1 MIITKENIAD
11 SDIINT
17 IETSEVI
24 IRLRRDE
31 IVYVTFK
38 KDTLFDI
45 SMQMKMLDFNN
56 KITGGKKSYF
66 IYDAEE
72 NVTITKE
79 ARDNATKIEHLAP
92 VKGSVVVAD
101 NLAYRIVA
109 NFYIKFNKPKNPFK
123 VVETFDKAIEWI
135 KNLPA

>member
-1 MIITKENIAD
+1 MVDTPKNIGD
-11 SDIINT
+11 NKVVDT
-17 IETSEVI
+17 IETPEVI
-24 IRLRRDE
+24 VRLRGDG
-31 IVYVTFK
+31 IVHATFK
-38 KDTLFDI
+38 KDAVFDI
-45 SMQMKMLDFNN
+45 AMQLKMLEINT

-92 VKGSVVVAD
+92 VKGSVVVAN
-101 NLAYRIVA
+101 NLAYRIIA
-109 NFYIKFNKPKNPFK
+109 NFYIQFNKPATPFK
-123 VVETFDKAIEWI
+123 VVRSLEEGLKWL

>member
-1 MIITKENIAD
+1 MIITKENIVD
-11 SDIINT
+11 SDITNT

-24 IRLRRDE
+24 IRLRRDG
-31 IVYVTFK
+31 IVHATFK

-45 SMQMKMLDFNN
+45 PMQMKMLDFNN

-79 ARDNATKIEHLAP
+79 ARDNAAKIEHLAP

-109 NFYIKFNKPKNPFK
+109 NFYIKFNKPKTPFK